1 MSKKH
6 RKRLVKIL
14 IAAVL
19 FVLSFFF
26 DGYVSIS
33 VLFASYLIAGYDVL
47 WGAVRKIFSG
57 QIFDEEFL
65 MGLATVGA
73 VLLKEFSEAA
83 IVMILF
89 QTGELFQSIAVGKS
103 RKSIKALMKIKPDY
117 ATVIRNGEEL
127 RVSPEEVEKDEII
140 LVLPGEKVALDGVIE
155 SGNTSF
161 DASSLTG
168 ESMPTETFC
177 GDRVIS
183 GMVNLDSPV
192 KIRVSGSYEESTVAK
207 ILRLV
212 ETSSAYKSKSE
223 KFITKFSRKYTP
235 CVFVAAVLTAFLPP
249 LIFSQP
255 LLTWVRRSL
264 VFLVVS
270 CPCALVISVPLTF
283 FGGIGAASKKGILI
297 KGANHLET
305 LAKVEKVAFDKTG
318 TLTEGGFS
326 VTEISPMGL
335 TEEELLE
342 LAALAESYSNHP
354 IAISILN
361 AYGKALDKERVTDV
375 INLPGNG
382 IKALIDGKSVLV
394 GNRKLMQ
401 SASIDLNFSEES
413 GTTVYIAIDGE
424 YKGSIS
430 LSDKLKDGAEE
441 IVPLLKKTGVKQI
454 VMLTG
459 DNGSVAE
466 KVGKS
471 VKPDKIYS
479 SLLPQ
484 DKVSIALNL
493 KEEGRGKLAFA
504 GDGINDAPVLSCADV
519 GIAMGALGSDAAIE
533 SADVV
538 IMNDSLFAVAEAI
551 KISRK
556 TLRIV
561 KQNIFIS
568 LLIKFGV
575 MFLSVLGFDNMYAAI
590 FADVGVMIIAVLN
603 AMRMLSTKN
612 GLYNIYWG
620 NQSIELYKKE

>member
-14 IAAVL
+14 IAAAL

-26 DGYVSIS
+26 DGYINIS
-33 VLFASYLIAGYDVL
+33 VLCASYLIAGYDVL

-57 QIFDEEFL
+57 QIFEEEFL

-89 QTGELFQSIAVGKS
+89 QTGELFQGIAVGKS

-168 ESMPTETFC
+168 ESMPIEAAC
-177 GDRVIS
+177 GDRAIS
-183 GMVNLDSPV
+183 GMINIDSPV

-235 CVFVAAVLTAFLPP
+235 CVFIAALLTAFLPP

-255 LLTWVRRSL
+255 LLMWVRRAL

-297 KGANHLET
+297 KGASHLET

-326 VTEISPMGL
+326 VTEISPVGI

-342 LAALAESYSNHP
+342 IAALAESYSNHP
-354 IAISILN
+354 IAISIVN
-361 AYGKALDKERVTDV
+361 TYGKALDKERVSDV

-382 IKALIDGKSVLV
+382 IKALIDGKSVLA

-401 SASIDLNFSEES
+401 GVSIELNFSEES
-413 GTTVYIAIDGE
+413 GTTVYISVDGE

-441 IVPLLKKTGVKQI
+441 IALLLKKTGVKQI

-459 DNGSVAE
+459 DNSSVAE
-466 KVGKS
+466 KVGRS
-471 VKPDKIYS
+471 VNPDKIYS

-484 DKVSIALNL
+484 DKVSIAIKL
-493 KEEGRGKLAFA
+493 KEEGRGMLAFA

-533 SADVV
+533 AADVV

-556 TLRIV
+556 TLGIV

-603 AMRMLSTKN
+603 AMRMLST
-612 GLYNIYWG
+612 G
-620 NQSIELYKKE
+620 

>member
-1 MSKKH
+1 MSRKH
-6 RKRLVKIL
+6 KKRLVKTM
-14 IAAVL
+14 IAAAL

-33 VLFASYLIAGYDVL
+33 ALFASYLIAGYDVL
-47 WGAVRKIFSG
+47 CGAVRKIFSG

-127 RVSPEEVEKDEII
+127 RVSPEEVENDEII
-140 LVLPGEKVALDGVIE
+140 LVLPGEKVALDGVID

-168 ESMPTETFC
+168 ESMPTEAFC

-255 LLTWVRRSL
+255 LLVWVRRAL

-326 VTEISPMGL
+326 VTEISTQDISEG
-335 TEEELLE
+335 ELLE
-342 LAALAESYSNHP
+342 ITALAESFSTHP
-354 IAISILN
+354 IAISIVN
-361 AYGKALDKERVTDV
+361 ACGKALDKERVTDV

-401 SASIDLNFSEES
+401 SASIDLNFPEES

-459 DNGSVAE
+459 DNGSVSE

-471 VKPDKIYS
+471 VNPDKIYS

-504 GDGINDAPVLSCADV
+504 GDGINDAPVLSCTDV

-575 MFLSVLGFDNMYAAI
+575 MFLSILGFDNMYAAI

-612 GLYNIYWG
+612 GV
-620 NQSIELYKKE
+620 S

>member
-1 MSKKH
+1 M
-6 RKRLVKIL
+6 
-14 IAAVL
+14 IAAAL

-140 LVLPGEKVALDGVIE
+140 LVLPGEKVALDGVVE

-168 ESMPTETFC
+168 ESMPTEAFC

-235 CVFVAAVLTAFLPP
+235 CVFIAALLTAFLPP

-255 LLTWVRRSL
+255 LLVWVRRAL

-283 FGGIGAASKKGILI
+283 FGGIGAASKKRYSH
-297 KGANHLET
+297 KG
-305 LAKVEKVAFDKTG
+305 G
-318 TLTEGGFS
+318 
-326 VTEISPMGL
+326 
-335 TEEELLE
+335 
-342 LAALAESYSNHP
+342 
-354 IAISILN
+354 
-361 AYGKALDKERVTDV
+361 
-375 INLPGNG
+375 
-382 IKALIDGKSVLV
+382 
-394 GNRKLMQ
+394 
-401 SASIDLNFSEES
+401 
-413 GTTVYIAIDGE
+413 
-424 YKGSIS
+424 
-430 LSDKLKDGAEE
+430 
-441 IVPLLKKTGVKQI
+441 
-454 VMLTG
+454 
-459 DNGSVAE
+459 
-466 KVGKS
+466 
-471 VKPDKIYS
+471 
-479 SLLPQ
+479 
-484 DKVSIALNL
+484 
-493 KEEGRGKLAFA
+493 
-504 GDGINDAPVLSCADV
+504 
-519 GIAMGALGSDAAIE
+519 
-533 SADVV
+533 
-538 IMNDSLFAVAEAI
+538 
-551 KISRK
+551 
-556 TLRIV
+556 
-561 KQNIFIS
+561 
-568 LLIKFGV
+568 
-575 MFLSVLGFDNMYAAI
+575 
-590 FADVGVMIIAVLN
+590 
-603 AMRMLSTKN
+603 
-612 GLYNIYWG
+612 
-620 NQSIELYKKE
+620 

>member
-1 MSKKH
+1 MSKKY
-6 RKRLVKIL
+6 RNRFVKIL
-14 IAAVL
+14 IAAAL

-26 DGYVSIS
+26 DGYVNIS
-33 VLFASYLIAGYDVL
+33 VLCASYLIAGYDVL
-47 WGAVRKIFSG
+47 WSAVRKIFSG

-89 QTGELFQSIAVGKS
+89 QTGELFQGIAVGKS

-127 RVSPEEVEKDEII
+127 RVSPEEVKKDEII

-168 ESMPTETFC
+168 ESLPIEVSC
-177 GDRVIS
+177 GDNAIS
-183 GMVNLDSPV
+183 GMINLDSPV
-192 KIRVSGSYEESTVAK
+192 KIRVSGSYEESTVSK

-235 CVFVAAVLTAFLPP
+235 CVFIAALLTALLPP
-249 LIFSQP
+249 LVFSQP
-255 LLTWVRRSL
+255 LLVWVRRAL

-283 FGGIGAASKKGILI
+283 FGGIGAASRKGILI

-305 LAKVEKVAFDKTG
+305 LAKVDKIAFDKTG

-335 TEEELLE
+335 TEAELLE
-342 LAALAESYSNHP
+342 VAALAESFSNHP
-354 IAISILN
+354 IAISIVN
-361 AYGKALDKERVTDV
+361 TYGKIPDKERVADV

-382 IKALIDGKSVLV
+382 IRAVIDGKSVLV

-401 SASIDLNFSEES
+401 SASVDLNFSEEAE
-413 GTTVYIAIDGE
+413 TNVYIAVDSE

-430 LSDKLKDGAEE
+430 LSDKLKDGADE
-441 IVPLLKKTGVKQI
+441 IVPILKKTGVKQI

-459 DNGSVAE
+459 DNSSVAE
-466 KVGKS
+466 RIGKS
-471 VKPDKIYS
+471 VCPDKIYS

-484 DKVSIALNL
+484 DKVSIAL
-493 KEEGRGKLAFA
+493 KIKGEGRGKLAFA

-533 SADVV
+533 AADVV

-568 LLIKFGV
+568 LFIKFGV
-575 MFLSVLGFDNMYAAI
+575 MFFSILGYDNMYAAI

-603 AMRMLSTKN
+603 AMRMLSTKK
-612 GLYNIYWG
+612 GV
-620 NQSIELYKKE
+620 S

>member
-14 IAAVL
+14 IAAAL
-19 FVLSFFF
+19 FALSFFF

-33 VLFASYLIAGYDVL
+33 VLCASYLIAGYDVL

-168 ESMPTETFC
+168 ESMPTEAFC
-177 GDRVIS
+177 GDRAIS
-183 GMVNLDSPV
+183 GMINLDSPV

-235 CVFVAAVLTAFLPP
+235 CVFVAALLTAFLPP

-255 LLTWVRRSL
+255 LLMWVRRAL

-305 LAKVEKVAFDKTG
+305 LAKVGKVAFDKTG

-342 LAALAESYSNHP
+342 IAALAESYSNHP

-382 IKALIDGKSVLV
+382 IKAFIDGKSVLA

-401 SASIDLNFSEES
+401 SASIDLNLSEES
-413 GTTVYIAIDGE
+413 GTTVYISVDGE
-424 YKGSIS
+424 YKGCIS

-441 IVPLLKKTGVKQI
+441 IVSLLKKTGVKQI

-459 DNGSVAE
+459 DNSSVAE

-471 VKPDKIYS
+471 VNPDKIYS

-493 KEEGRGKLAFA
+493 KKEGRGKFAFA

-519 GIAMGALGSDAAIE
+519 GIAMGVLGSDAAIE
-533 SADVV
+533 AADVV

-575 MFLSVLGFDNMYAAI
+575 MFFSILGFDNMYAAI

-612 GLYNIYWG
+612 GV
-620 NQSIELYKKE
+620 S

>member
-1 MSKKH
+1 MSRKH
-6 RKRLVKIL
+6 KKRLVKIM

-26 DGYVSIS
+26 DGYVNIS
-33 VLFASYLIAGYDVL
+33 LFCASYLIAGYDVL

-89 QTGELFQSIAVGKS
+89 QTGELFQSTAVGKS
-103 RKSIKALMKIKPDY
+103 RKSIKDLMKIKPDY

-168 ESMPTETFC
+168 ESMPIEATC
-177 GDRVIS
+177 GDRAIS
-183 GMVNLDSPV
+183 GMINLDSPV

-235 CVFVAAVLTAFLPP
+235 CVFIAALLTAFLPP
-249 LIFSQP
+249 LLFSQP
-255 LLTWVRRSL
+255 LLVWVRRAL

-326 VTEISPMGL
+326 VTEISPQGI
-335 TEEELLE
+335 TDGELLE
-342 LAALAESYSNHP
+342 IAALTESFSNHP
-354 IAISILN
+354 IAISIVN
-361 AYGKALDKERVTDV
+361 TYGKALDKERVTEV

-401 SASIDLNFSEES
+401 GVSIDLNLSKES
-413 GTTVYIAIDGE
+413 GTTVYISVDGE

-430 LSDKLKDGAEE
+430 LTDKLKEGAEE

-459 DNGSVAE
+459 DNISVAE

-471 VKPDKIYS
+471 VRPDKIYS

-493 KEEGRGKLAFA
+493 KEEGRGKFAFA

-533 SADVV
+533 AADVV

-551 KISRK
+551 TISRK

-575 MFLSVLGFDNMYAAI
+575 MLLSILGFDNMYAAI

-612 GLYNIYWG
+612 GV
-620 NQSIELYKKE
+620 S

>member
-1 MSKKH
+1 M
-6 RKRLVKIL
+6 
-14 IAAVL
+14 IAAAL

-127 RVSPEEVEKDEII
+127 RVSPEEVENDEII

-168 ESMPTETFC
+168 ESMPTEAFC

-255 LLTWVRRSL
+255 LLVWVRRAL

-326 VTEISPMGL
+326 VTEISTQDISEG
-335 TEEELLE
+335 ELLE
-342 LAALAESYSNHP
+342 ITALAESFSTHP
-354 IAISILN
+354 IAISIVN
-361 AYGKALDKERVTDV
+361 ACGKALDKERVTDV

-401 SASIDLNFSEES
+401 SASIDLNFPEES

-459 DNGSVAE
+459 DNGSVSE

-471 VKPDKIYS
+471 VNPDKIYS

-568 LLIKFGV
+568 LLIKFEV
-575 MFLSVLGFDNMYAAI
+575 MFLSILGFDNMYAAI

-612 GLYNIYWG
+612 GV
-620 NQSIELYKKE
+620 S

>member
-1 MSKKH
+1 MSRKH

-26 DGYVSIS
+26 DGYVNIS
-33 VLFASYLIAGYDVL
+33 LLCASYLIAGYDVL
-47 WGAVRKIFSG
+47 WGAIRKIFSG

-103 RKSIKALMKIKPDY
+103 RNSIKALMKIKPDY

-127 RVSPEEVEKDEII
+127 RVSPEEVEKDEIL

-168 ESMPTETFC
+168 ESMPIEATCT
-177 GDRVIS
+177 DRAIS
-183 GMVNLDSPV
+183 GMINLDSPV

-235 CVFVAAVLTAFLPP
+235 CVFIAALLTAFLPP
-249 LIFSQP
+249 LIFSKP
-255 LLTWVRRSL
+255 LLVWVRRAL

-335 TEEELLE
+335 TEDELLE
-342 LAALAESYSNHP
+342 IAALAESFSTHP
-354 IAISILN
+354 IAISVVK
-361 AYGKALDKERVTDV
+361 AYGKALDKERVTDI

-382 IKALIDGKSVLV
+382 IKAIIDGKNVLV

-401 SASIDLNFSEES
+401 SSSVDINLFEES
-413 GTTVYIAIDGE
+413 GTTVYISVDGE
-424 YKGSIS
+424 CKGSIS
-430 LSDKLKDGAEE
+430 LSDKLKGGADE

-459 DNGSVAE
+459 DNSSVAE

-493 KEEGRGKLAFA
+493 KEEGRRKLAFA

-533 SADVV
+533 AADVV
-538 IMNDSLFAVAEAI
+538 IMNDSLFAVADAI
-551 KISRK
+551 RISKK

-561 KQNIFIS
+561 RQNIFIS

-575 MFLSVLGFDNMYAAI
+575 MLLSILGFDNMYAAI

-612 GLYNIYWG
+612 GV
-620 NQSIELYKKE
+620 S